1 LAALIGVSS
10 FWRRVRH
17 GFGAACRLWRC
28 VRRPRDSP
36 TDGQVFD
43 AAHGRGVVT
52 KLRLEFVSAV
62 QVLKILP
69 GALAL

>member
-1 LAALIGVSS
+1 
-10 FWRRVRH
+10 
-17 GFGAACRLWRC
+17 